1 MSLLFHK
8 WELENLMKKV
18 IIAEKPSVAKNIAD
32 AFNIRAKQDGYF
44 EGEEYLITWAFGH
57 LLQLYDAKD
66 YDESMKK
73 WELEKFPFIPDN
85 FKYKV
90 KSDSKNKAVVDQ
102 GAQKQIKIIK
112 GLIAREDVD
121 GIISATDYDREGQV
135 IADEIF
141 LYLKERKPIYRILLN
156 EWTPEEV
163 KKGMQRLKP
172 NEEMKPLQDAGMGRQ
187 WADWIIGIN
196 LTSVATVK
204 YGREEKKLLNIG
216 RVLLPTLKIVYDRDK
231 EISEFQSSTYHKLLA
246 HFKTAQG
253 EVFESTYYEKNEE
266 DKYNEK
272 FEDKVVLEKIQA
284 LIKGKQ
290 GKLIEKQV
298 EKKKEYA
305 PLLFNLS
312 NLQGY
317 VTSKYKGWTS
327 DKVLK
332 VAQSLYEKKYITYP
346 RTGSMA
352 LEESLKERT
361 KKVLDTLKVGLPYEN
376 QIKFATHKRIFDNA
390 KVESHSAICPTYMK
404 PKGLTADE
412 TIVYETIKNRFLMQ
426 FLPIAEFEETKL
438 TVKIEEP
445 EVKGDFIARGKVQL
459 VEGWQVIEKPDSKD
473 TVLPQVV
480 ENELLALAKTNINAV
495 TRKPPKMH
503 TEKTLL
509 KIMETCGKAFKGE
522 EDSEE
527 MMASIL
533 SGFSIGTPA
542 TRAETI
548 KKLKDTGYITTKGK
562 NLTCTDLGKKLVE
575 QFPVKELFDLEYTG
589 RLEKTLSDI
598 EKGKFQKDKFLE
610 MIKAFTSDAVGTIKA
625 DENGFGKVSFS
636 KESVGKCPLCGSSII
651 ETERAFGCSNW
662 KSGCKYA
669 IWKNDRYINALGK
682 EVTRPMVELLLKN
695 GKVGFKNLKSKK
707 GTTFA
712 AYLFY
717 EQNKET
723 GYFNWRIEF
732 I

>member
-1 MSLLFHK
+1 
-8 WELENLMKKV
+8 MKKV

-32 AFNIRAKQDGYF
+32 AFGIRARQDGYF

-66 YDESMKK
+66 YDESMKS
-73 WELEKFPFIPDN
+73 WRLEKFPFIPET

-90 KSDSKNKAVVDQ
+90 KSDGKNKAVIDK
-102 GAQKQIKIIK
+102 GAQKQIKTIK
-112 GLIAREDVD
+112 SLIQREDVEA
-121 GIISATDYDREGQV
+121 IISATDYDREGQV

-141 LYLKERKPIYRILLN
+141 LYLRQNKPIYRILLN

-163 KKGMQRLKP
+163 KKGMEQLKP
-172 NEEMKPLQDAGMGRQ
+172 NEEMQPLQDAGMGRQ
-187 WADWIIGIN
+187 WADWMIGIN

-204 YGREEKKLLNIG
+204 YANGEKKLLNIG

-231 EISEFQSSTYHKLLA
+231 EIENFKSSTYHKLVV
-246 HFKTAQG
+246 HFKTSKN
-253 EVFESTYYEKNEE
+253 EVFEGTYYETNEE
-266 DKYNEK
+266 DKLNEK
-272 FEDKVVLEKIQA
+272 FEDKTVLEGIEA

-290 GKLIEKQV
+290 GKITEKQV

-317 VTSKYKGWTS
+317 ITSKYRGWTS

-352 LEESLKERT
+352 LEESLKDRT

-390 KVESHSAICPTYMK
+390 KVESHSAIVPTYMK
-404 PKGLTADE
+404 PKNLSADE
-412 TIVYETIKNRFLMQ
+412 SVVYEAVKNRFLMQ
-426 FLPIAEFEETKL
+426 FMPVAEFEETKL
-438 TVKIEEP
+438 TTEIES
-445 EVKGDFIARGKVQL
+445 VDLKGVFISRGKVQL

-473 TVLPQVV
+473 TVLPQVTEGEMV
-480 ENELLALAKTNINAV
+480 DTQKLTINAI
-495 TRKPPKMH
+495 TRKPPKLH

-509 KIMETCGKAFKGE
+509 KIMETCGKAFKEDGE
-522 EDSEE
+522 EASEE

-548 KKLKDTGYITTKGK
+548 KKLKDTGYIMAKGK
-562 NLTCTDLGKKLVE
+562 SLTCTDLGKKLVE
-575 QFPVKELFDLEYTG
+575 HFPVKELFDLEYTG

-598 EKGKFQKDKFLE
+598 EKGKFKKEMFLE
-610 MIKAFTSDAVGTIKA
+610 MIKNFTTEAVGTIKE
-625 DENGFGKVSFS
+625 DTSNFGGTVPS
-636 KESVGKCPLCGSSII
+636 KESVGPCPLCGNPII
-651 ETERAFGCSNW
+651 ETDRAFGCSNW
-662 KSGCKYA
+662 KSGCKYT
-669 IWKNDRYINALGK
+669 IWKDDKYIKSFGK
-682 EVTRPMVELLLKN
+682 EVTRPMIELLLKN
-695 GKVGFKNLKSKK
+695 GKVGFRNLKSKK
-707 GTTFA
+707 GTTFS
-712 AYLFY
+712 AYFRY
-717 EQNKET
+717 EKDEQT
-723 GYFNWRIEF
+723 GYLSWKMEF